1 MDDYYAVYYD
11 RAYYIGRVTDHCL
24 CEVVDVPHVKFK
36 FLHKDLAGNSF
47 SWPRRDDIECV
58 HPMWIFYG
66 PVTITGHNP
75 FKVADLFE

>member
-58 HPMWIFYG
+58 HPMWIFYR